1 MSCRGHAARD
11 RADRLCQAEHVVAPP
26 TNRVGAKL
34 VVAWP
39 CRTPLGTLGVR
50 ARPRPRVGDFAVK
63 KHDLPR
69 YNVYTKW
76 MQRLFLQAELRHC
89 RDLLTGFKSV
99 LDRIEEEST
108 AAVTGFFPAE
118 HYLVAKSAERTC
130 ARARAL
136 LRDHAKLVEDGTA
149 ERALRERYRAEFGS
163 QTRQGALPAWHVRAL
178 GAIRELHA
186 VPEFQ
191 RLAINKSMF
200 DPKVESPTES
210 ES

>member
-1 MSCRGHAARD
+1 M
-11 RADRLCQAEHVVAPP
+11 
-26 TNRVGAKL
+26 
-34 VVAWP
+34 
-39 CRTPLGTLGVR
+39 
-50 ARPRPRVGDFAVK
+50 K
-63 KHDLPR
+63 KYELPR
-69 YNVYTKW
+69 YDVYTNW
-76 MQRLFLQAELRHC
+76 LRRLFLQAELRHC

-99 LDRIEEEST
+99 LDRIEAQST

-136 LRDHAKLVEDGTA
+136 LREYAKLVEDGAA
-149 ERALRERYRAEFGS
+149 ERALRERYRAAFGS
-163 QTRQGALPAWHVRAL
+163 QPRPKSLPAWHVRAL

-191 RLAINKSMF
+191 DLAIKKGMF
-200 DPKVESPTES
+200 DPKVESPTGS